1 MENPTVQDI
10 FHSFYLKYLDRYTPS
25 AEQAK
30 VSHCIMNCKTGAYGA
45 NVSVCEDCGHLQIHY
60 NSCRKP
66 LTVHSLL
73 FITLVSTYTELLSVI
88 AVLSAWMK
96 TLSHTM

>member
-30 VSHCIMNCKTGAYGA
+30 KFHT
-45 NVSVCEDCGHLQIHY
+45 
-60 NSCRKP
+60 P
-66 LTVHSLL
+66 L
-73 FITLVSTYTELLSVI
+73 
-88 AVLSAWMK
+88 
-96 TLSHTM
+96 

>member
-25 AEQAK
+25 AEQTK

-60 NSCRKP
+60 
-66 LTVHSLL
+66 LSLIHIL
-73 FITLVSTYTELLSVI
+73 IKGAELVGARISQE
-88 AVLSAWMK
+88 
-96 TLSHTM
+96 

>member
-30 VSHCIMNCKTGAYGA
+30 VSHCIMNCV
-45 NVSVCEDCGHLQIHY
+45 NRSLW
-60 NSCRKP
+60 RKCQC
-66 LTVHSLL
+66 L
-73 FITLVSTYTELLSVI
+73 
-88 AVLSAWMK
+88 
-96 TLSHTM
+96 

>member
-30 VSHCIMNCKTGAYGA
+30 SFTLYY
-45 NVSVCEDCGHLQIHY
+45 ELQDWILWHK
-60 NSCRKP
+60 CQC
-66 LTVHSLL
+66 L
-73 FITLVSTYTELLSVI
+73 
-88 AVLSAWMK
+88 
-96 TLSHTM
+96 